1 MISWDQ
7 PYSSRRRPVLAANVV
22 ATSQPLAAQAG
33 LQMLHDGGNAV
44 DAALAAAMALTV
56 LEPISCGIGG
66 DLFAIVWDGKK
77 LHGLNA
83 SGRSPAAWTPEYFA
97 RHKTMPTK
105 GWDAINVPG
114 VVSGWTTLS
123 EKFGQLPLEKICK
136 PAADYA
142 AEGFPVSPGI
152 AFDWANHG
160 IPNKDTPGFADA
172 FLPKGQAPAPG
183 ETFSHPAQAETLQAI
198 AESKG
203 EAFYR
208 GEIASKIAAFSKECG
223 GVMTEDD
230 LASHEANWVD
240 TITMDFAGL
249 TLHEIPP
256 NGQGLAAL
264 SALGILKNTSIE
276 SIEVDTAD
284 YLHLQIESMKL
295 AFADT
300 YAHVADPESMV
311 VSCDDL
317 LAPAYLSDRAKQID
331 LNSASQPVCEL
342 TRKGGTVYLTAADSN
357 GMMVSLI
364 HSLYMGFGSGF
375 VVPGTGIALQNRGA
389 GFTLEP
395 GHPNQV
401 GPRKLPFHTIIPA
414 FITRQGQPLVSYGV
428 MGGDMQAQ
436 GHLQFL
442 TRLALFNQNPQT
454 ALDAPRFKVL
464 NNREICLEKNINPE
478 VVNNLEKRGHK
489 ITYSDTAVFYGGG
502 QAIYRLDTGKY
513 VGASDPRR
521 DGQAVGF

>member
-1 MISWDQ
+1 MIAWDH
-7 PYSSRRRPVLAANVV
+7 PYPSRRRPVLAANVV

-33 LQMLHDGGNAV
+33 LQMIHDGGNAV

-83 SGRSPAAWTPEYFA
+83 SGRSPAAWAPEYFA
-97 RHKTMPTK
+97 GHDSMPTK

-114 VVSGWTTLS
+114 VVSGWTALS
-123 EKFGQLPLEKICK
+123 EKFGKLPLEKICT
-136 PAADYA
+136 PAANYA
-142 AEGFPVSPGI
+142 IEGFPVSPGI
-152 AFDWANHG
+152 ANDWVNHG
-160 IPNKDTPGFADA
+160 IPNKDNPGFAEA
-172 FLPKGQAPAPG
+172 FLRDGKAPAPG

-208 GEIASKIAAFSKECG
+208 GELASKIAAFSKACG
-223 GVMTEDD
+223 GVMTEED
-230 LASHEANWVD
+230 LASHEVNWVD

-276 SIEVDTAD
+276 SIDVDTAD
-284 YLHLQIESMKL
+284 YLHLQIEAMKL

-300 YAHVADPESMV
+300 YAHIADPETMV
-311 VSCDDL
+311 ISCDEL
-317 LAPAYLSDRAKQID
+317 LASDYLSNRAKKID
-331 LNSASQPVCEL
+331 MSCASQPVCEL
-342 TRKGGTVYLTAADSN
+342 SRRGGTVYLTSADSS

-401 GPRKLPFHTIIPA
+401 GPRKRPFHTIIPA
-414 FITRQGQPLVSYGV
+414 FITRQGQPLVSFGV

-442 TRLALFNQNPQT
+442 TRLALYNQNPQT

-464 NNREICLEKNINPE
+464 NDREICLEKNIAPD
-478 VVNNLEKRGHK
+478 VVRNLENRGHQ
-489 ITYSDTAVFYGGG
+489 ITHSDTAVFYGGG
-502 QAIYRLDTGKY
+502 QAIYRLESGNY

>member
-1 MISWDQ
+1 MFNWDQ
-7 PYSSRRRPVLAANVV
+7 PYPSRRRPVLAANIV

-44 DAALAAAMALTV
+44 DAALATAMALTV
-56 LEPISCGIGG
+56 LEPMSCGIGG
-66 DLFAIVWDGKK
+66 DLFAIIWDGEK

-83 SGRSPAAWTPEYFA
+83 SGRSPAAWTPEYFSN
-97 RHKTMPTK
+97 HKMMPTK

-123 EKFGQLPLEKICK
+123 EKFGKLPLEKIYK
-136 PAADYA
+136 PAASYA
-142 AEGFPVSPGI
+142 ADGFPVSPGI
-152 AFDWANHG
+152 AFDWAKGG
-160 IPNKDTPGFADA
+160 IPNKDNPGFADA
-172 FLPKGQAPAPG
+172 FLPNGQAPAPG
-183 ETFSHPAQAETLQAI
+183 ESFSLPAQAETLQSI

-203 EAFYR
+203 ESFYR
-208 GEIASKIAAFSKECG
+208 GDIAEKIVAFSKKCG

-230 LASHEANWVD
+230 LASHKANWVD
-240 TITMDFAGL
+240 PITMDFAGL
-249 TLHEIPP
+249 TLHELPP

-276 SIEVDTAD
+276 SKEVDTTD

-300 YAHVADPESMV
+300 YAHVADPKSMV

-317 LAPAYLSDRAKQID
+317 LNPSYLSNLAKKINLD
-331 LNSASQPVCEL
+331 SASQPLCEL
-342 TRKGGTVYLTAADSN
+342 NRKGGTVYLTSADSN

-364 HSLYMGFGSGF
+364 HSLYHGFGSGF

-401 GPRKLPFHTIIPA
+401 APCKLPFHTIIPA
-414 FITRQGQPLVSYGV
+414 FITRNGQPLVSYGV

-436 GHLQFL
+436 GHLQFI
-442 TRLALFNQNPQT
+442 TRLALFNQNPQ
-454 ALDAPRFKVL
+454 AVLDAPRFKVL
-464 NNREICLEKNINPE
+464 NNREVCLEKNFPIRI
-478 VVNNLEKRGHK
+478 VSDLETRGHN

-502 QAIYRLDTGKY
+502 QAIYRLNTGKY

>member
-1 MISWDQ
+1 MITWDQ
-7 PYSSRRRPVLAANVV
+7 PYPSRRRPVLAANVV

-83 SGRSPAAWTPEYFA
+83 SGRSPAAWTPEYFTA
-97 RHKTMPTK
+97 YDTMPTK

-114 VVSGWTTLS
+114 VVSGWVALS
-123 EKFGQLPLEKICK
+123 EKFGKLPLGKIGT
-136 PAADYA
+136 PASTYA
-142 AEGFPVSPGI
+142 SEGFPVSPGI
-152 AFDWANHG
+152 SNDWVNHG
-160 IPNKDTPGFADA
+160 IPNKDTPGFAES
-172 FLPKGQAPAPG
+172 FLINGKAPAPG
-183 ETFSHPAQAETLQAI
+183 ETFCHPAQAETLQAI

-203 EAFYR
+203 ETFYR
-208 GEIASKIAAFSKECG
+208 GDLAAKIAAFSRECG
-223 GVMTEDD
+223 GVMTEAD
-230 LASHEANWVD
+230 LAEHEVTWVE
-240 TITMDFAGL
+240 TITMDFAGH

-264 SALGILKNTSIE
+264 SALGILKHTSIE
-276 SIEVDTAD
+276 SIPVDSAD
-284 YLHLQIESMKL
+284 YLHLQIEAMKL

-300 YAHVADPESMV
+300 YAHVADPDSMV
-311 VSCDDL
+311 VSCDVL
-317 LAPAYLSDRAKQID
+317 LDSDYLRKRAKLID
-331 LNSASQPVCEL
+331 MRHASQPVCEL
-342 TRKGGTVYLTAADSN
+342 TRRGGTVYLTAADSS

-414 FITRQGQPLVSYGV
+414 FVTKQDQPLLSFGV

-442 TRLALFNQNPQT
+442 TRLALHNQNPQT

-464 NNREICLEKNINPE
+464 NDRSLCLEEFIAPD
-478 VVNNLEKRGHK
+478 VVHDLEKRGHK
-489 ITYSDTAVFYGGG
+489 ITQSDSAVFYGGG
-502 QAIYRLDTGKY
+502 QAIYRLESGKY
-513 VGASDPRR
+513 LGASDPRR